1 MNASAGTVRP
11 PVVPRQVLTARTGVA
26 VVFGLNGLAVA
37 SWFGRVPAARDALGL
52 TPGRLGLLLLALSAG
67 ALLALPVAGVLT
79 QRLGTARTVAAAAA
93 LAALGLALAGVAA
106 GTWHAVPAVA
116 VGLFALGYG
125 SGTCDV
131 AMNVE
136 AAAVERRLGRTVMP
150 RFHAAWSLGTVAG
163 AVAGAG
169 SARFG
174 VPIGLHLGLAAV
186 AMLAGTLPAVRSFLP
201 ARATPPPDPATGPT
215 RGTGALAAWRE
226 PRTLLIG
233 LLLVVMAF
241 TEGTANDWLA
251 LAFVDGH
258 RVSDAV
264 GALAFGVFV
273 AAMTLG
279 RTAGTIALDRWGRVP
294 VLLST
299 IVLAAIG
306 ATAAVL
312 ASPWPLAM
320 AGVLLWGLGASLGF
334 PMGMSAAAD
343 QEDRAAARV
352 SVVAAIGYTAFL
364 AGPPLVGLLGDRV
377 GSLRALLVVPLLLLP
392 ALLLVPVTR
401 PPADARAE
409 PADSRDGSADARA
422 EPADSRDGSADA
434 RDEPAEGRDGSA
446 DARDGA
452 EGERSAVSSPGG
464 ASAGGAA

>member
-1 MNASAGTVRP
+1 MNTSAGAVRP
-11 PVVPRQVLTARTGVA
+11 PVVPRQVVTARTAVA

-37 SWFGRVPAARDALGL
+37 SWFARVPAARDALGL

-67 ALLALPVAGVLT
+67 ALLALPSAGIVA
-79 QRLGTARTVAAAAA
+79 QRLGTARTVGAATGV
-93 LAALGLALAGVAA
+93 AALGLALAGVAT
-106 GTWHAVPAVA
+106 GSWQAVPAVA
-116 VGLFALGYG
+116 VGLFAIGYG
-125 SGTCDV
+125 SGTCEV

-163 AVAGAG
+163 AIAGAG

-186 AMLAGTLPAVRSFLP
+186 AMLAGTLPAVRLFLP
-201 ARATPPPDPATGPT
+201 DRATPPSQSRTGPT
-215 RGTGALAAWRE
+215 RGSGTLAAWRE

-233 LLLVVMAF
+233 LLLLVMAF

-273 AAMTLG
+273 AAMTVG

-294 VLLST
+294 VLLCT
-299 IVLAAIG
+299 LVLAALG
-306 ATAAVL
+306 ATVAVL
-312 ASPWPLAM
+312 ASPWQLAM
-320 AGVLLWGLGASLGF
+320 AGVLLWGLGTSLGF
-334 PMGMSAAAD
+334 PLGMSAAAD

-392 ALLLVPVTR
+392 ALLLVPAAR
-401 PPADARAE
+401 PPADARPDLLDAR
-409 PADSRDGSADARA
+409 PDSADARP
-422 EPADSRDGSADA
+422 EPG
-434 RDEPAEGRDGSA
+434 GRA
-446 DARDGA
+446 VP
-452 EGERSAVSSPGG
+452 VSSPGDPT
-464 ASAGGAA
+464 AGGAG